1 MVIFMKKALRQIL
14 KMIVQNL
21 VLPVAYLIFCVQKV
35 NSGVVILADGHCTKR
50 PERMEALF
58 EELQKRNYEVQEWYV
73 DFQAMSYLKAMTKML
88 SFMKLYARANYVVIS
103 DNFLPVSSCKKRK
116 ATFVVQLWH
125 GCGAFKKFGYDTE
138 DDIPADYIGHV
149 FKNYDLVP
157 VSGQK
162 SIAPFTSA
170 MRLEKGVCQ
179 PIGVSAT
186 DVYFD
191 EAYNQACV
199 DEFYQKHP
207 DVKGKRILLWAPTFR
222 GDAGNPTLCGE
233 EEIAFVKEKL
243 GETWCVLTKY
253 HPHMET
259 KGKTS
264 STDIPTERLL
274 PVIDVL
280 VTDYSSII
288 FLYAIYDKPVV
299 FFAPDLEEYLDK
311 RGFYLD
317 YETLPGDVCKDAK
330 AVLDAIAKT
339 QVSFDGESMRD
350 FYEAYMSGCDGAATT
365 RIVDIMETKRY
376 RS

>member
-1 MVIFMKKALRQIL
+1 MKKALRQIL

-21 VLPVAYLIFCVQKV
+21 VLPVAYFIFCVQKV
-35 NSGVVILADGHCTKR
+35 KPGVVILADGHCTKR

-58 EELQKRNYEVQEWYV
+58 EELQKRNYEVIEWYV
-73 DFQAMSYLKAMTKML
+73 DFQAIPYVKAMIKML

-116 ATFVVQLWH
+116 ATFVIQLWH
-125 GCGAFKKFGYDTE
+125 GCGAFKKFGYDTQ

-157 VSGQK
+157 VSGPK
-162 SIAPFTSA
+162 SIEPFTSA
-170 MRLEKGVCQ
+170 MRLEEGVCQ

-191 EAYNQACV
+191 ESYNRSCV
-199 DEFYQKHP
+199 EAFYEKYP
-207 DVKGKRILLWAPTFR
+207 ETKGKRILLWAPTFR
-222 GDAGNPTLCGE
+222 GNAANPTLCGE
-233 EEIAFVKEKL
+233 DEISVLKEKL
-243 GETWCVLTKY
+243 GPSWCVLTKY
-253 HPHMET
+253 HPHMEV
-259 KGKTS
+259 KGSKS

-288 FLYAIYDKPVV
+288 FPYAIYDKPAI
-299 FFAPDLEEYLDK
+299 FYAPDLSAYWTK

-317 YETLPGDVCKDAK
+317 YESLPGEVCKNAQEI
-330 AVLDAIAKT
+330 LDAIAKAE
-339 QVSFDGESMRD
+339 VSFDGESMRT
-350 FYEAYMSGCDGAATT
+350 FYEAYMSGCDGSATK
-365 RIVDIMETKRY
+365 RIVDIMDTKRY